1 MPHLGP
7 AAALD
12 RRTVLTALLA
22 LAGDAAFA
30 AAPAATATPSPSVA
44 VVQAEVEA
52 LVARFMG
59 RAKALLPGV
68 AAPRV
73 VVSFTPQLSWITD
86 DGTAIHT
93 VEWTQ
98 CPPGMQGFF
107 ASLLG
112 DAPAMPPALFFHE
125 VFNAFL
131 VPHEMSH
138 FVDARRGQ
146 LKNGGN
152 FYGGEVHAN
161 RVAVAFWLGE
171 PGGRERIGRLMEV
184 VTQAL
189 ARMPNPVPAGA
200 DKARYFDDNYLAL
213 LDDASKYGWY
223 QFRMFLD
230 AWQRRED
237 ADFDTLVKTPLL

>member
-1 MPHLGP
+1 MPHPG
-7 AAALD
+7 
-12 RRTVLTALLA
+12 
-22 LAGDAAFA
+22 FA
-30 AAPAATATPSPSVA
+30 AAFDRRAVLAALFGLAARNALAALPAASAPLPAVA
-44 VVQAEVEA
+44 AVQAEVEA

-73 VVSFTPQLSWITD
+73 VVAFTPQLSWIEE
-86 DGTAIHT
+86 DGHAIHT

-112 DAPAMPPALFFHE
+112 DAPAMRAPRFFHE
-125 VFNAFL
+125 VFNVFL

-152 FYGGEVHAN
+152 YYGGEVHAN

-171 PGGRERIGRLMEV
+171 PGGRERIGTLMDV
-184 VTQAL
+184 VAQAL
-189 ARMPNPVPAGA
+189 ARMPSPVPAGA
-200 DKARYFDDNYLAL
+200 DKARYFNDNYLAL

-230 AWQRRED
+230 AWERRAE
-237 ADFDTLVKTPLL
+237 ADFDTLLKTPLL